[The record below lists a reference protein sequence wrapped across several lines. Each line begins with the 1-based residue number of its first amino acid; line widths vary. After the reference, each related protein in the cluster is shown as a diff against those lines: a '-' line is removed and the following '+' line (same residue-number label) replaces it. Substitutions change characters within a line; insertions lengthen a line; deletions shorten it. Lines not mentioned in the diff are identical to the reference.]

1 MFYVVDMKGR
11 VVGAAITRW
20 EAEAKAEALN
30 AASDWNSYRVEQ
42 D

>member
-1 MFYVVDMKGR
+1 MFYVVDMAGR

-20 EAEAKAEALN
+20 EAEETAERLN
-30 AASDWNSYRVEQ
+30 SQSDYNSYRVEQ